1 MRRFPARIFLDL
13 LENIFVEIF
22 QILEM
27 DRNGFEGI
35 SWGYTILHDMVL
47 GKIIKNVMCDS
58 GQVVLSEFKNF
69 SHLSLIDSYKFL
81 LFPIK

>member
-1 MRRFPARIFLDL
+1 
-13 LENIFVEIF
+13 
-22 QILEM
+22 
-27 DRNGFEGI
+27 
-35 SWGYTILHDMVL
+35 MVL
-47 GKIIKNVMCDS
+47 CSIYNSPKKQKLKNVMCDS